1 MIPSFKPGIMSSNRI
16 RAAGGGVDVTPNAVD
31 WANVGSLTTTI
42 ATTSMQQITGI
53 SQSITLR
60 ISWTTS
66 GGTVTLG
73 YSLNSTNTYSQTAS
87 LTSSPTD
94 ITVSNNQWLGFRSS
108 YVSGAGNVLTTFT
121 ITNVSDNNTTLDTV
135 VLTVGSGSG
144 G

>member
-16 RAAGGGVDVTPNAVD
+16 RAAVAADVTPNAVD
-31 WANVGSLTTTI
+31 WANVGSLTTTL

-94 ITVSNNQWLGFRSS
+94 ITVSNNQWLGFQSS
-108 YVSGAGNVLTTFT
+108 YVSGAGTVPTTFT

-135 VLTVGSGSG
+135 VVTVGSGG
-144 G
+144 GGG